1 MNRNAFIFALI
12 ALTMLLSDVRAQSAI
27 EAPSKDP
34 IAAGFANTVSDLLAR
49 MQGEWRIKSATLM
62 GADLPLDQFDLLTV
76 DDKGFTLK
84 IQKTETRFTFAEFEL
99 ESKRFLAKCA
109 SPDYPKGLTYDIRIS
124 DDSIQIRYRTNGSDV
139 APETKSK
146 DNQLLVQTWK
156 K

>member
-62 GADLPLDQFDLLTV
+62 GADLPLDQFDSLTV

-84 IQKTETRFTFAEFEL
+84 IQQTERRFTFAEFEL
-99 ESKRFLAKCA
+99 ESKRFLATCA

-124 DDSIQIRYRTNGSDV
+124 DDSIQIRYRINGSDF
-139 APETKSK
+139 APEAKSK
-146 DNQLLVQTWK
+146 DNQLFVQTWK

>member
-62 GADLPLDQFDLLTV
+62 GATISEFPMIPSRFVTAQTAQTLPPKQSR
-76 DDKGFTLK
+76 K
-84 IQKTETRFTFAEFEL
+84 ITSFSFKPGRN
-99 ESKRFLAKCA
+99 K
-109 SPDYPKGLTYDIRIS
+109 
-124 DDSIQIRYRTNGSDV
+124 
-139 APETKSK
+139 
-146 DNQLLVQTWK
+146 
-156 K
+156 

>member
-1 MNRNAFIFALI
+1 VNRNAFIFALI

-27 EAPSKDP
+27 EAGNKDP

-62 GADLPLDQFDLLTV
+62 GADLPLDQFDSLTV

-84 IQKTETRFTFAEFEL
+84 IQKTAARFTFAEFEL

-109 SPDYPKGLTYDIRIS
+109 SPDYPKGLTDDIRIS
-124 DDSIQIRYRTNGSDV
+124 DDSIQIRYRINGSEV
-139 APETKSK
+139 APEAKSK
-146 DNQLLVQTWK
+146 DNQLFVQTWK

>member
-1 MNRNAFIFALI
+1 VNRNAFIFALI

-84 IQKTETRFTFAEFEL
+84 IQKTERRFTFAEF
-99 ESKRFLAKCA
+99 A
-109 SPDYPKGLTYDIRIS
+109 G
-124 DDSIQIRYRTNGSDV
+124 
-139 APETKSK
+139 
-146 DNQLLVQTWK
+146 
-156 K
+156 

>member
-27 EAPSKDP
+27 EARSKDP
-34 IAAGFANTVSDLLAR
+34 IATGFANTVSDLLAR

-62 GADLPLDQFDLLTV
+62 GADLPLDQFDSLTV

-84 IQKTETRFTFAEFEL
+84 IQKTAARFTFAEFEL

-124 DDSIQIRYRTNGSDV
+124 DDSIQIRYRINGSEV
-139 APETKSK
+139 APEAKSK
-146 DNQLLVQTWK
+146 DNQLFVQTWK